1 MKLFLSSSFIV
12 SSLSSS
18 FTYCHPHSSCSSSK
32 NSKIR
37 HFLGA
42 AENSNLES
50 SNENTSFMQVV
61 HLRDS
66 YNILHFHLN

>member
-1 MKLFLSSSFIV
+1 NYSYPHHSLYHPFL
-12 SSLSSS
+12 
-18 FTYCHPHSSCSSSK
+18 PHSHIFILIFLLFFFK

-42 AENSNLES
+42 AENSNLEI
-50 SNENTSFMQVV
+50 SNEKTSFIKVV

-66 YNILHFHLN
+66 YNI

>member
-1 MKLFLSSSFIV
+1 MNLFSSFSFIV

-18 FTYCHPHSSCSSSK
+18 FTLFSSSFFFCSSSK
-32 NSKIR
+32 SKIL

-42 AENSNLES
+42 AENSNFGS
-50 SNENTSFMQVV
+50 SNEKTSFIKVV

-66 YNILHFHLN
+66 